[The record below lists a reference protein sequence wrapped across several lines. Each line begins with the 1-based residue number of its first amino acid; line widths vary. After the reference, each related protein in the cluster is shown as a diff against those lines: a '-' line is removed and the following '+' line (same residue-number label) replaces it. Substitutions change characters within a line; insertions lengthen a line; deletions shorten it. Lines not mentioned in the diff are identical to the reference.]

1 MATLEQLKGHIDKA
15 KSEADEAVKN
25 AGDNKYDATVRKTK
39 KKFKRLS
46 RKAGKIVY
54 FEKMKADKANKNK
67 KEGGGEG

>member
-15 KSEADEAVKN
+15 KSKVDEAVKS
-25 AGDNKYDATVRKTK
+25 AGDNKYDANVRKTK

-54 FEKMKADKANKNK
+54 MEKMKAEKSKKK